1 MPHELTT
8 KLFDEM
14 ANLRI
19 KPTGSSTD
27 INLEMINK
35 RYTKD
40 KFSSFEYGLWRIKEL
55 EDGLN
60 KKMKRR
66 GKSRTLMFYSEGG

>member
-1 MPHELTT
+1 MKFLIKETEAKNKLLSLVSGQKMKLEKRVARILPHEMTT
-8 KLFDEM
+8 KLMEEM

-19 KPTGSSTD
+19 KPTGNSAD

-40 KFSSFEYGLWRIKEL
+40 KFSA
-55 EDGLN
+55 
-60 KKMKRR
+60 
-66 GKSRTLMFYSEGG
+66 

>member
-1 MPHELTT
+1 
-8 KLFDEM
+8 M

-55 EDGLN
+55 EDEQN

-66 GKSRTLMFYSEGG
+66 GKSRALMFYSEGG